1 MSVLM
6 VSPEIYGQIFH
17 RIYMTK
23 DKTQV
28 DIDYCQE
35 IRDFDTISLKAF
47 ITELSD
53 LNEKSYN
60 RAYKEKSKTMQSNFI
75 NFNHAK
81 FIDVYQFLK
90 YLHCIDYNIEI
101 KNKKA
106 VKKLR
111 AIIKCV
117 EFAIIDSLPQYKA
130 AKEFAIIDSLP
141 QYKAAKWSN

>member
-6 VSPEIYGQIFH
+6 VSPEVYSQIYN

-23 DKTQV
+23 ENKQC
-28 DIDYCQE
+28 DINYCFE
-35 IRDFDTISLKAF
+35 LREFTGESLKAF
-47 ITELSD
+47 IIELSD

-60 RAYKEKSKTMQSNFI
+60 RAYKEKSKTFQSEFI
-75 NFNHAK
+75 NFNSAK

-90 YLHCIDYNIEI
+90 YLYCIDYNIEI

-111 AIIKCV
+111 AIIDSV
-117 EFAIIDSLPQYKA
+117 QRAIIDSQPEYKNA
-130 AKEFAIIDSLP
+130 N
-141 QYKAAKWSN
+141 WSN